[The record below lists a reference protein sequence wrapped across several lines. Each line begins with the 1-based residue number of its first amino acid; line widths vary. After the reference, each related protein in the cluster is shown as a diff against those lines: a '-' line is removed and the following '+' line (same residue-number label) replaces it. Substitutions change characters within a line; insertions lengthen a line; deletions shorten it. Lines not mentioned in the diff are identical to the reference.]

1 MNKSVVPNFFIAGMP
16 RCGTSSMVTY
26 LKQHPDVYLSPFK
39 EPHFFSKDLNMP
51 TNYIWREELYSSLFD
66 GVKHETAV
74 GEASVWYLSSRLAA
88 GMIRQFNPQARIII
102 MLRDPVRQMESLHG
116 LWVRSGN
123 EPVMDFIEALE
134 LEERRTRGLDISP
147 ATYFPYGLFYREVA
161 AYYQKVKRFFDLFP
175 RRQIHIILFH
185 DFIQRMEEVMRGILE
200 FLQVDAAF
208 QPEFDIEKA
217 NLKIRKQALLQL
229 RHVHPEIRRM
239 LKEGMRKLRPPLQ
252 RPPLPKQV
260 EQELRHCLRE
270 DIHCLQELIARDLS
284 AWKGGET

>member
-1 MNKSVVPNFFIAGMP
+1 MNRRIVPNFFIVGMP

-39 EPHFFSKDLNMP
+39 EPHFFAKDLNMP
-51 TNYIWREELYSSLFD
+51 TNYIWREDLYHILFD

-74 GEASVWYLSSRLAA
+74 GEASVWYLSSQLAA
-88 GMIRQFNPQARIII
+88 GMIRQFNPEAKIIV

-123 EPVMDFIEALE
+123 EPEPDFLEALE
-134 LEERRTRGLDISP
+134 LEERRKRGLDISP

-175 RRQIHIILFH
+175 RRQIHIVLFH
-185 DFIQRMEEVMRGILE
+185 DFIQRMAEVTREVLE
-200 FLQVDAAF
+200 FLQVDDTF
-208 QPEFDIEKA
+208 QPEFDIERA
-217 NLKIRKQALLQL
+217 NVKIRKQALLQL

-252 RPPLPKQV
+252 RKQV
-260 EQELRHCLRE
+260 PKTVEMELRHGLRE
-270 DIHCLQELIARDLS
+270 DILRLEKLIARDLS
-284 AWKGGET
+284 LWKGGET